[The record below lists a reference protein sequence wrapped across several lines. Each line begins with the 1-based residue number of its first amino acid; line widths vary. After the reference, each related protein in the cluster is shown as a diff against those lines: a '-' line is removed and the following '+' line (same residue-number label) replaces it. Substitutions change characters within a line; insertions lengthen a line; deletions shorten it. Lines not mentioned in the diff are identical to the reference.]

1 MRCGA
6 PPSCPEDTRLFTAAT
21 IAERYAKS
29 SAEHWHCICHFP
41 SRRGAGDPAGAR
53 RCNMLKT
60 VSSCAA
66 ALLLTANAALAGSI
80 GQGERKDFQVGKDIA
95 TTVQRYTQFTIF
107 DDVSANVKDGV
118 VTLTGKVTMP
128 FKRDDIEK
136 RIAKVDGVRS
146 VDDRITVLPVSQ
158 FDDELRYRI
167 ARSIYNNSNFWNY
180 AIMPNPPIHIVVEHG
195 RVTLT
200 GVVQSEVDRML
211 ARSLATQFGAFSVT
225 NALKTDAEVSAA
237 LEKSE

>member
-1 MRCGA
+1 M
-6 PPSCPEDTRLFTAAT
+6 F
-21 IAERYAKS
+21 
-29 SAEHWHCICHFP
+29 
-41 SRRGAGDPAGAR
+41 
-53 RCNMLKT
+53 KT
-60 VSSCAA
+60 LGWCAA
-66 ALLLTANAALAGSI
+66 GLLLTGNIALAGSI
-80 GQGERKDFQVGKDIA
+80 GQGERKDFQVAKDIA
-95 TTVQRYTQFTIF
+95 TSVQRYTQFTIF

-136 RIAKVDGVRS
+136 RVAKVDGVRGVNDEIS
-146 VDDRITVLPVSQ
+146 VLPVSQ

-200 GVVQSEVDRML
+200 GVVQSDVDRML
-211 ARSLATQFGAFSVT
+211 ARSLATQFGALSVT
-225 NALKTDAEVSAA
+225 NALKTDAEVSEA
-237 LEKSE
+237 LAKSE